1 MEEGL
6 DTRAKKA
13 IVERIT
19 DVHKRETEQEIT
31 QMIEHVNRVKD
42 TKKRIVET
50 LERQSPEI
58 HYVDIGITKN
68 QLPDIIA
75 WLCKLGFTFDVFESY
90 AGTFLYYIRIKEVI
104 RHSRMTSPKSLEQ
117 SILPRIGS

>member
-1 MEEGL
+1 MGDEIHPGFARVYFIMEEGL

-13 IVERIT
+13 LKERIT
-19 DVHKRETEQEIT
+19 DVDKRETEQELARIT
-31 QMIEHVNRVKD
+31 EHINRVKD

-75 WLCKLGFTFDVFESY
+75 WLCKLGFTFDVFESF
-90 AGTFLYYIRIKEVI
+90 AGTLLYYIRIKFV
-104 RHSRMTSPKSLEQ
+104 
-117 SILPRIGS
+117 